1 MEKEN
6 TTQSSLLPWEAEGS
20 EIRCSLMLLQGHK
33 EPGPGALL
41 SHTSHPPHNAGAISV
56 VAACSSPLA
65 RRVLVFRH
73 RAWKG
78 PSDLPLLSIHT
89 QALRQSTPISKL
101 RSSPLPRRLML
112 LDAGAGIGRCA
123 PTPPSLLSVN
133 RLESLPRITR
143 CTGMNFTWV
152 PQSEKQEQ
160 LAKEGQKPFS
170 LPLIYMSP
178 SLEDEPLKE
187 TEADRTCWGEQ
198 RFAEDAM
205 SSSKC
210 YHKPAEDR

>member
-89 QALRQSTPISKL
+89 QALAGSKAKYPHL
-101 RSSPLPRRLML
+101 QTTFLTS
-112 LDAGAGIGRCA
+112 
-123 PTPPSLLSVN
+123 PTPLNAV
-133 RLESLPRITR
+133 
-143 CTGMNFTWV
+143 G
-152 PQSEKQEQ
+152 
-160 LAKEGQKPFS
+160 
-170 LPLIYMSP
+170 
-178 SLEDEPLKE
+178 
-187 TEADRTCWGEQ
+187 CWCRHREM
-198 RFAEDAM
+198 R
-205 SSSKC
+205 SN
-210 YHKPAEDR
+210 PAEPAVSQSA